1 MKRVIEAEFETTAKK
16 VSTAINRFFKK
27 FPELES
33 WREVFEYMNEN
44 GQSFESD
51 EWFDKENGIRNNE
64 WRWALHLNVNE
75 RYDSNDVDVYIC
87 VIERA

>member
-33 WREVFEYMNEN
+33 WREAFEYMNEN
-44 GQSFESD
+44 GQNFDSD
-51 EWFDKENGIRNNE
+51 EWIDKENGIRNNE
-64 WRWALHLNVNE
+64 WRWALHLVVNE
-75 RYDSNDVDVYIC
+75 DCVYMC